1 MLPNH
6 ERACKLLTVNV
17 DDPDMSSRAA
27 MLTKLKWYFG
37 RPCSRQKPTQAAAGN
52 REQGW
57 RAERETL
64 ELSMMPADVTAI
76 VKNNFHNMT
85 YRTYGQAHPMDP
97 KGS

>member
-37 RPCSRQKPTQAAAGN
+37 RPCSRQKPTQAAGTLTASDWIRGLDLRMRHLQWANPAIGN
-52 REQGW
+52 GGR
-57 RAERETL
+57 
-64 ELSMMPADVTAI
+64 SMKPSS
-76 VKNNFHNMT
+76 F
-85 YRTYGQAHPMDP
+85 Q
-97 KGS
+97 